1 MDIGIAR
8 DKDVY
13 IKTIIVVER
22 EIAISREKDVSFS
35 REKDDMIKKFP
46 KNARSKAVTCH
57 FLCSAA

>member
-13 IKTIIVVER
+13 IKTIMVVER
-22 EIAISREKDVSFS
+22 EIAIS